1 MVVTKPAAYP
11 VGHPFAP
18 PLEAVRGVP
27 GVSSVTFPNCWLWP
41 CDMVSADRGEV
52 SIPWAPGMS

>member
-27 GVSSVTFPNCWLWP
+27 GVSSVTFPNCGSGLAIWCLQT
-41 CDMVSADRGEV
+41 EEK
-52 SIPWAPGMS
+52 